1 VGFLGPITAENK
13 DEYEGQGFIA
23 GKDKVGFA
31 GVELSLDK
39 YLIGRNGSRL
49 IEVDNAGKEIRN
61 LETPIESVPGN
72 NIVLTI
78 DTRLQNAAESAL
90 VNEMDYWNT
99 YLGKIKSQNGVVI
112 AMNPKTGE
120 VLALV
125 SYPSYENNRLTREIP
140 YYYYT
145 QLNEDPL
152 KPLFNHA
159 TSAEHPPGSVYKLAA
174 AIGALNEGVVT
185 PEQEIACPGSIV
197 VVQKYSLNDP
207 GSTQEYASYDRAG
220 HGMCNFLKGVS
231 LSDDVYFYKIGGGYE
246 EEVPNGGLGAWR
258 LAEYARAL
266 GYGRASGIELAGE
279 ETGLVPDPT
288 WKRINQAE
296 GWATGDTYIDVIG
309 QGYVLST
316 PMQVLESMAIIANDG
331 KYMQPTLIKEIVDQD
346 GNVIKAFEPTLIW
359 DITKDPVIN
368 VVDSNGIY
376 TGETKVVEA
385 WVVEE
390 LQNGLREVVISGTA
404 AETFADLDIP
414 SAGKTGTA
422 EYCDNVAQAKGLCV
436 QESWPTH
443 AWYVGYAPFENPEIV
458 VVAFVYNGG
467 EGASVAAPIVLEVMQ
482 AYFEL
487 KAADIANGISNW

>member
-1 VGFLGPITAENK
+1 MTGVQTCALPI
-13 DEYEGQGFIA
+13 
-23 GKDKVGFA
+23 
-31 GVELSLDK
+31 
-39 YLIGRNGSRL
+39 
-49 IEVDNAGKEIRN
+49 
-61 LETPIESVPGN
+61 
-72 NIVLTI
+72 
-78 DTRLQNAAESAL
+78 
-90 VNEMDYWNT
+90 
-99 YLGKIKSQNGVVI
+99 
-112 AMNPKTGE
+112 
-120 VLALV
+120 
-125 SYPSYENNRLTREIP
+125 
-140 YYYYT
+140 
-145 QLNEDPL
+145 
-152 KPLFNHA
+152 
-159 TSAEHPPGSVYKLAA
+159 
-174 AIGALNEGVVT
+174 
-185 PEQEIACPGSIV
+185 C
-197 VVQKYSLNDP
+197 
-207 GSTQEYASYDRAG
+207 
-220 HGMCNFLKGVS
+220 
-231 LSDDVYFYKIGGGYE
+231 
-246 EEVPNGGLGAWR
+246 
-258 LAEYARAL
+258 
-266 GYGRASGIELAGE
+266 IELAGE